1 MKKIRLFLFWAL
13 MLNNLMFNK
22 ILSAANLDVTTK
34 IPVSQGTQ
42 YKFYDGDFSK
52 CFVLTDR
59 GFSVPAG
66 TTVSIGSKEPGSH
79 NINMNK
85 AEKIIPT
92 ENLNLGS
99 NVKIQNGGK
108 AGTRLP
114 PPPIYLNLDLI
125 IPANTGIIITSD
137 TVIDGQGHE
146 IIFGDGNAGG
156 FILING
162 PAGTTLTL
170 RNCIITGL
178 KNYPAGYGSILFGSN
193 DDQKLVLNQVCT
205 HLAGNYNFSGGMLDI
220 KNFVNLIGTT
230 YYFAY
235 NSEYELTIKADS
247 TFFIDTRT
255 NFTYDPEIKKKKPT
269 KGMLAKL
276 IVMENISSRLFLNG
290 CTIYLPLKEG
300 LILTKGHLIIDHKT
314 IVFGNGFICGDYA
327 YGMALGNGKTANDLL
342 VDIMPGANFEIQET
356 TLHYNNSN

>member
-1 MKKIRLFLFWAL
+1 MKKFRLLLFCALMFNNL
-13 MLNNLMFNK
+13 MLNKM
-22 ILSAANLDVTTK
+22 LSAANLDRTTK
-34 IPVSQGTQ
+34 TPVSQNTQ
-42 YKFYDGDFSK
+42 YKYYDGDLAK
-52 CFVLTDR
+52 CFVLTDKN
-59 GFSVPAG
+59 SVPAG
-66 TTVSIGSKEPGSH
+66 TTVSIGSKESSSH
-79 NINMNK
+79 DINKNK
-85 AEKIIPT
+85 TEKTIPT

-108 AGTRLP
+108 SGTRLP
-114 PPPIYLNLDLI
+114 PPIYVYLNLDLI
-125 IPANTGIIITSD
+125 IPASTGITTTCD

-156 FILING
+156 FIFING
-162 PAGTTLTL
+162 PVGTTLTL

-178 KNYPAGYGSILFGSN
+178 KNYPAGYGSIVFGNN
-193 DDQKLVLNQVCT
+193 DDQKLVLNQVCV

-220 KNFVNLIGTT
+220 KNFVSLIGTT

-247 TFFIDTRT
+247 TLFIDTRT
-255 NFTYDPEIKKKKPT
+255 NFTYDPIIKKKKPT
-269 KGMLAKL
+269 KGMFAKL

-300 LILTKGHLIIDHKT
+300 LILTNGHLIVDHKT
-314 IVFGNGFICGDYA
+314 IVYGNGFICGEYA